1 MKRRVVVTGLG
12 MVSPLGNDL
21 ASSWQGIIEGRSG
34 IGPLTH
40 IADAYLER
48 FTTKIAGE
56 VKDFDITADNEQFG
70 KYRVSGNMRPADDR
84 IITPEFME
92 QLLKEICFPV
102 TRWDK
107 YLQNH
112 DLDFAHE
119 IPGLARFRCNNMY
132 NYHGMGAVLLS
143 FGFWLERAWGRISGS
158 GWRINATGLEIATA
172 LGFNARHVVEGSPPF
187 AAIGH
192 GRRAAGGSGAACR
205 RAGQ

>member
-70 KYRVSGNMRPADDR
+70 KYRVSGKDAKKMDPFIHYGLGAS
-84 IITPEFME
+84 FMA
-92 QLLKEICFPV
+92 L
-102 TRWDK
+102 
-107 YLQNH
+107 H
-112 DLDFAHE
+112 DMSD
-119 IPGLARFRCNNMY
+119 
-132 NYHGMGAVLLS
+132 S
-143 FGFWLERAWGRISGS
+143 
-158 GWRINATGLEIATA
+158 T
-172 LGFNARHVVEGSPPF
+172 
-187 AAIGH
+187 
-192 GRRAAGGSGAACR
+192 
-205 RAGQ
+205 